1 MKPSAAGEKLE
12 TSAQLWLS
20 VRHVTLPTPS
30 TFTALW
36 QVRVER
42 VEGIEAA
49 ETMCVV
55 LSATSAGSSKGCRL
69 CRRPGL
75 SSFRWQADDEP
86 QEPRAFEGRAA
97 VEGGLRIP
105 AGSSA
110 LASRA
115 RVRNGMTQGQEK
127 DRLAE
132 AS

>member
-1 MKPSAAGEKLE
+1 MKPSAAGEKLK

-69 CRRPGL
+69 CRN
-75 SSFRWQADDEP
+75 RWQADDEP

-110 LASRA
+110 ASRA
-115 RVRNGMTQGQEK
+115 RVRNAMTQGQEK